1 MYFKSKEKLNKI
13 IACLSIFFLCAN
25 SFSQSELVRVIHDN
39 RIDSLLNLKKEIN
52 KNTFNLKIQIFSG
65 ERDKAL
71 ELIANHDNDSFKN
84 TSIELVYETPNYK
97 VWIGDF
103 YSQLEADKKLL
114 MIKKKYPEAFIFRP
128 KPKIENTE
136 AILIID

>member
-1 MYFKSKEKLNKI
+1 MNKI
-13 IACLSIFFLCAN
+13 IACLIVFFCCGNL
-25 SFSQSELVRVIHDN
+25 FSQNELVQINKDT
-39 RIDSLLNLKKEIN
+39 RIDTLLKLKKEIK

-71 ELIANHDNDSFKN
+71 ELIENHDESGYIN

-128 KPKIENTE
+128 KPKIENNNANPE
-136 AILIID
+136 EIN